1 MKVILIS
8 RDLTPS
14 PWNNSHKV
22 AESVSMNQ
30 PWVGLEWGGGR
41 EMVLADVRLTVIF
54 DIHSNFEG
62 GCTFNEV

>member
-30 PWVGLEWGGGR
+30 PWVGLEWGGG
-41 EMVLADVRLTVIF
+41 
-54 DIHSNFEG
+54 G
-62 GCTFNEV
+62 GGGKWFLLMCI